1 MGAIEKSI
9 KQSILEVLMR
19 PFSFSSVV
27 DLCAT
32 ELLLDV
38 LS

>member
-9 KQSILEVLMR
+9 KQSILAVLMR
-19 PFSFSSVV
+19 PYSFSLMV